1 MMSVVSDGRA
11 IPVSAASQVKASARI
26 LALRLSPVVMA
37 LVVEPWTAAALAW
50 EVLRK
55 KPSAAPTATEKSA
68 IHAQRRVVN
77 ASVIL
82 LGLSAAI
89 IAALQITNE
98 SRKTC
103 SDEVAWI
110 AAFFM
115 LGSIVLSYKGA
126 QDQVVRPAQLRFAD
140 MAFLAGAVALV
151 SSLFAAALQL

>member
-1 MMSVVSDGRA
+1 MSVVSDERA
-11 IPVSAASQVKASARI
+11 IPVTAASQIKASVRI

-37 LVVEPWTAAALAW
+37 LVVEPWTAAALTW
-50 EVLRK
+50 DVLRK
-55 KPSAAPTATEKSA
+55 KPSASAATEKSA
-68 IHAQRRVVN
+68 IHAQRHVVN

-89 IAALQITNE
+89 IAALQITHE
-98 SRKTC
+98 SPKTC
-103 SDEVAWI
+103 SDEVAWV

-115 LGSIVLSYKGA
+115 LGSIVLSYKGTRGGIERA
-126 QDQVVRPAQLRFAD
+126 AQLRFAD

>member
-1 MMSVVSDGRA
+1 MSDVSDDRA
-11 IPVSAASQVKASARI
+11 IPASAASEVKASVRL

-37 LVVEPWTAAALAW
+37 LVAEPWTAAALAW
-50 EVLRK
+50 DVLRK
-55 KPSAAPTATEKSA
+55 KSLTADAATEKSA
-68 IHAQRRVVN
+68 IHAQRHVVN

-110 AAFFM
+110 AAFFT

-126 QDQVVRPAQLRFAD
+126 HDQVVRPAQLRFAD